1 MLLVMDLFV
10 IVINQ
15 SIMFCDV
22 AGNLMNLFVIVIN
35 QSIMFSHVAA
45 NIMDLFMFT
54 SCAGTIYFANRDA
67 LKVLCFKNIKIEK
80 NLKL

>member
-1 MLLVMDLFV
+1 MFSDVANLLVMNLFV

-67 LKVLCFKNIKIEK
+67 LKVLFQIKYIG
-80 NLKL
+80 

>member
-1 MLLVMDLFV
+1 M

-15 SIMFCDV
+15 SITLFFVMLH
-22 AGNLMNLFVIVIN
+22 ASSLMYLFVIVSN
-35 QSIMFSHVAA
+35 ESILFSHVAA

-67 LKVLCFKNIKIEK
+67 LKVLFQIKYIG
-80 NLKL
+80 

>member
-1 MLLVMDLFV
+1 MLLLSSFK

-15 SIMFCDV
+15 SINQIIFSDV
-22 AGNLMNLFVIVIN
+22 ASSLMNLFVIVSN
-35 QSIMFSHVAA
+35 ESILFSHVAA

-67 LKVLCFKNIKIEK
+67 LKVLFQIKYIG
-80 NLKL
+80 

>member
-1 MLLVMDLFV
+1 M

-15 SIMFCDV
+15 SINQIIFSDV
-22 AGNLMNLFVIVIN
+22 AGNLMNLFVIVSN
-35 QSIMFSHVAA
+35 ESILFSHVAA

-67 LKVLCFKNIKIEK
+67 LKVLFQIKYIGKKSLNIF
-80 NLKL
+80 